1 MSLIVFI
8 QVFFVCLF
16 GAMSPGPSM
25 AVVINNAI
33 FKNRYHGVLTSIGHG
48 LGITIY
54 AIFAVIG
61 IGLIINTNILIFNGM
76 KIISIMFLIYLGLK
90 AITNKEKVNFENK
103 ELSGRATS
111 FFQGLSIAILNPKIL
126 VWFVAIYSQFMSKSN
141 DFLFNTYLVL
151 IAGVIDTCWYIL
163 LTIMATSNVALRYLK
178 SKSDILQKLLGFI
191 FIMIGMVLILD
202 LYLTF
207 INNIIF

>member
-25 AVVINNAI
+25 AVVINNAV

-163 LTIMATSNVALRYLK
+163 LTIMATSDLALRYLK

-207 INNIIF
+207 YK

>member
-1 MSLIVFI
+1 MSLIVFM

-25 AVVINNAI
+25 AVVINNAV

-163 LTIMATSNVALRYLK
+163 LTIMATSDVALRYLK

-207 INNIIF
+207 YK

>member
-1 MSLIVFI
+1 
-8 QVFFVCLF
+8 
-16 GAMSPGPSM
+16 MSPGPSM
-25 AVVINNAI
+25 AVVINNAV

-103 ELSGRATS
+103 ELSGSATS
-111 FFQGLSIAILNPKIL
+111 FFQGLSIAILNLKI
-126 VWFVAIYSQFMSKSN
+126 
-141 DFLFNTYLVL
+141 
-151 IAGVIDTCWYIL
+151 
-163 LTIMATSNVALRYLK
+163 
-178 SKSDILQKLLGFI
+178 
-191 FIMIGMVLILD
+191 
-202 LYLTF
+202 
-207 INNIIF
+207 

>member
-25 AVVINNAI
+25 AVVINNAV

-163 LTIMATSNVALRYLK
+163 LTIMATSDVALRYLK
-178 SKSDILQKLLGFI
+178 SKNDILQKLLGFI

-207 INNIIF
+207 YK

>member
-25 AVVINNAI
+25 AVVINNAV

-90 AITNKEKVNFENK
+90 AIYFPIILWRLAIK
-103 ELSGRATS
+103 LSKFIPLSR
-111 FFQGLSIAILNPKIL
+111 FFFLRERL
-126 VWFVAIYSQFMSKSN
+126 V
-141 DFLFNTYLVL
+141 
-151 IAGVIDTCWYIL
+151 
-163 LTIMATSNVALRYLK
+163 
-178 SKSDILQKLLGFI
+178 GFI
-191 FIMIGMVLILD
+191 NLRAEVERLIR
-202 LYLTF
+202 LTLRS
-207 INNIIF
+207 INHLQEIIYQYHTLQ

>member
-76 KIISIMFLIYLGLK
+76 KIISIMFLIYLGFK

-163 LTIMATSNVALRYLK
+163 LTIMATSDVALRYLK

-207 INNIIF
+207 YK

>member
-163 LTIMATSNVALRYLK
+163 LTIMATSDVALRYLK

-207 INNIIF
+207 NK

>member
-90 AITNKEKVNFENK
+90 AITNKEKVNFENN

-163 LTIMATSNVALRYLK
+163 LTIMATSDVALRYLK

-207 INNIIF
+207 YK

>member
-25 AVVINNAI
+25 AVVINNAV

-111 FFQGLSIAILNPKIL
+111 FFQGFSIAILNPKIL

-163 LTIMATSNVALRYLK
+163 LTIMATSDVALRYLK

-207 INNIIF
+207 YK

>member
-25 AVVINNAI
+25 AVVINNAV

-90 AITNKEKVNFENK
+90 AITNKEKVNFENN

-207 INNIIF
+207 YK

>member
-25 AVVINNAI
+25 AVVINNAV

-90 AITNKEKVNFENK
+90 AITNKEKVNFENN

-163 LTIMATSNVALRYLK
+163 LTIMATSDVALRYLK

-207 INNIIF
+207 YK

>member
-163 LTIMATSNVALRYLK
+163 LTIMATSDVALRYLK

-207 INNIIF
+207 YK

>member
-1 MSLIVFI
+1 
-8 QVFFVCLF
+8 
-16 GAMSPGPSM
+16 MSPGPSM
-25 AVVINNAI
+25 AVVINNAV

-111 FFQGLSIAILNPKIL
+111 FFQGLSIAILYPKIL
-126 VWFVAIYSQFMSKSN
+126 GWFVAIYSQFMSKSN

-163 LTIMATSNVALRYLK
+163 LTIMATSDVALRYLK
-178 SKSDILQKLLGFI
+178 SKNDILQKLLGFI

-207 INNIIF
+207 YK

>member
-1 MSLIVFI
+1 
-8 QVFFVCLF
+8 
-16 GAMSPGPSM
+16 MSPGPSM

-90 AITNKEKVNFENK
+90 AITNKEKVNFENN

-207 INNIIF
+207 NK

>member
-25 AVVINNAI
+25 AVVINNAV

-76 KIISIMFLIYLGLK
+76 KIISIMFLIYLGFK

-207 INNIIF
+207 YK

>member
-25 AVVINNAI
+25 AVVINNAV

-76 KIISIMFLIYLGLK
+76 KIISIMFLIYLGFK

-126 VWFVAIYSQFMSKSN
+126 VWFVAIYSQFMSKIN
-141 DFLFNTYLVL
+141 DFLFKTYLVL

-163 LTIMATSNVALRYLK
+163 LTIMATSDVALRYLK

-207 INNIIF
+207 NK

>member
-25 AVVINNAI
+25 AVVINNAV

-76 KIISIMFLIYLGLK
+76 KIISIMFLIYLGFK

-163 LTIMATSNVALRYLK
+163 LTIMATSDVALRYLK

-207 INNIIF
+207 YK

>member
-207 INNIIF
+207 NK

>member
-25 AVVINNAI
+25 AVVINNAV

-141 DFLFNTYLVL
+141 DFLFTTYLVL

-163 LTIMATSNVALRYLK
+163 LTIMATSDVALRYLK

-207 INNIIF
+207 YK

>member
-25 AVVINNAI
+25 AVVINNAV

-76 KIISIMFLIYLGLK
+76 KIISIMFLIYLGFK

-126 VWFVAIYSQFMSKSN
+126 VWFVALYSQFMSKSN

-163 LTIMATSNVALRYLK
+163 LTIMATSDVALRYLK

-191 FIMIGMVLILD
+191 FIMIGIVLILD

-207 INNIIF
+207 YK

>member
-25 AVVINNAI
+25 AVVINNAV

-76 KIISIMFLIYLGLK
+76 KIISIMFLIYIGLK

-207 INNIIF
+207 NK

>member
-25 AVVINNAI
+25 AVVINNAV

-126 VWFVAIYSQFMSKSN
+126 VCFVAIYSQFMSKSN

-163 LTIMATSNVALRYLK
+163 LTIMATSDVALRYLK

-207 INNIIF
+207 YK

>member
-163 LTIMATSNVALRYLK
+163 LTIMATSDVALKYLK

-191 FIMIGMVLILD
+191 FIIIGMVLILD

-207 INNIIF
+207 YK

>member
-25 AVVINNAI
+25 AVVINNAV

-141 DFLFNTYLVL
+141 DILFNTYLVL

-163 LTIMATSNVALRYLK
+163 LTIMATSDVALRYLK

-207 INNIIF
+207 NK

>member
-163 LTIMATSNVALRYLK
+163 LTIMATSDAALRYLK
-178 SKSDILQKLLGFI
+178 STSDILKKLLGFI

-207 INNIIF
+207 NK

>member
-90 AITNKEKVNFENK
+90 AITNKEKVNFENN

-163 LTIMATSNVALRYLK
+163 LTIMATSDVALRYLK

-191 FIMIGMVLILD
+191 FIIIGMVLILD

-207 INNIIF
+207 YK

>member
-25 AVVINNAI
+25 AVVINNAV

-163 LTIMATSNVALRYLK
+163 LTIMATSDVALRYLK
-178 SKSDILQKLLGFI
+178 SKSDILQKLLGYI

-207 INNIIF
+207 YK

>member
-1 MSLIVFI
+1 MSIFLFLQIAFI
-8 QVFFVCLF
+8 CLL

-25 AVVINNAI
+25 AVVLNNAI

-163 LTIMATSNVALRYLK
+163 LTIMATSDVALRYLK

-202 LYLTF
+202 LY
-207 INNIIF
+207 